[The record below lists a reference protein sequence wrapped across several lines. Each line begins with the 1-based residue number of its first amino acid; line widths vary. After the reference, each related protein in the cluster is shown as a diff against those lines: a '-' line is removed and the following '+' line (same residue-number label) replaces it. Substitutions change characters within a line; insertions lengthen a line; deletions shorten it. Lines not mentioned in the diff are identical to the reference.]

1 MKANR
6 VACSAGIT
14 ALTITLAIS
23 LGIGSRQT
31 RAEVIAAGNP
41 IVVWN
46 GTGAGWTNPTTSII
60 QAESTDVH
68 GSKSA
73 LEFKY
78 NDNGG
83 RWLGAGWNWLG
94 FKKGAFGV
102 DISKARYLTFWAK
115 STGTATDLQI
125 NLLCNGTVADTP
137 AHHTD
142 KVHLSA
148 YCPKLSD
155 GAWHLVKI
163 PLAALKQPT
172 GFDAKHVCEIQLGL
186 MADHTVAGSY
196 IFDNIAFRQ

>member
-1 MKANR
+1 MKTIALACGPGIMVMAIALMLAFGSLPVHGAVTASSNR
-6 VACSAGIT
+6 
-14 ALTITLAIS
+14 
-23 LGIGSRQT
+23 
-31 RAEVIAAGNP
+31 
-41 IVVWN
+41 IVVWD
-46 GTGAGWTNPTTSII
+46 GTGAGWTNPSTSAI

-68 GSKSA
+68 NSTSA

-78 NDNGG
+78 NDDGG

-94 FKKGAFGV
+94 FKKGAYGV
-102 DISKARYLTFWAK
+102 DISQSTFLTFWVK

-137 AHHTD
+137 EHHTD

-155 GAWHLVKI
+155 GTWHLVRI
-163 PLAALKQPT
+163 PLTAFAQPQ

-186 MADHTVAGSY
+186 MADHMVAGSY
-196 IFDNIAFRQ
+196 VFDDIAFER